1 MKSIQIIA
9 TLLFS
14 AFSFQTFAQQTT
26 DTTLN
31 GELNEV
37 TVTAL
42 KFSDKKKFVAGS
54 SEKIN
59 IAKNALSG
67 TLADVLQ
74 NSGAVFMQKSQGGGG
89 SPSIRGFEASRVLMM
104 VDGVRMN
111 NAMYRAGHH
120 QYLITVDPNTL
131 DYAEVIYGPNSTLYG
146 SDALGGVISFV
157 TRNPILSSTDKT
169 IFKTNVATRYASAS
183 SEYNLHAD
191 LNIGSKQWASFT
203 SFTFAKFGDLTKGS
217 NGNDYPGFG
226 DRTFYVQRFEI
237 NRDSVVTNPDPK
249 KQLFT
254 GYDQFD
260 ILQKLLYKP
269 TANEQHLLNIQ
280 YSQSSDIPRYDR
292 LTEKRNGLPRFAE
305 WYYGPQK
312 RLLVG
317 YNLDLTLNQSYF
329 QQFKLVGSYQYV
341 EESRISRNFNS
352 FNKDFRIEKMNVLA
366 LTVDAK
372 HIAADYELHV
382 GADVQFNILNSTA
395 YRQNIATLVTANSI
409 NTRYPDAGNNM
420 DFAALYF
427 SHIWKLSKQFTATD
441 GARLNYVKL
450 KSDFTPDN
458 VLRLPYS
465 QAAQSNLALSGNI
478 GLIFHP
484 NNRFKTALH
493 FSTGFRA
500 PNVDDLSKV
509 FESAGGT
516 LIVPNPDLQPEQ
528 TYNAE
533 WNATFIKSK
542 FLQVEVAAWYTWF
555 KNAIVTAPFA
565 NFPGAPTVI
574 YQGVPST
581 VLANQNAS
589 KAFLYGFSFSGIVQI
604 ADGIKANA
612 RAAYNYGRF
621 TRLTGEE
628 IPLDHISPFYGR
640 LGLDVQKEKWNASL
654 FAVFNAWKRIAD
666 YNPDGEDNQIYATAD
681 GMPAW
686 TIVNFNAHF
695 QVIKNVAVQVGVE
708 NILDR
713 DYRTF
718 GSGISGAGRNFII
731 GLKGNF

>member
-1 MKSIQIIA
+1 MKSIHKIFSLAILCVIVLQSNA
-9 TLLFS
+9 QKNDTL
-14 AFSFQTFAQQTT
+14 
-26 DTTLN
+26 LN
-31 GELNEV
+31 GELDAV
-37 TVTAL
+37 TVTAM

-59 IAKNALSG
+59 LAQHYVSG
-67 TLADVLQ
+67 TLADALQ

-89 SPSIRGFEASRVLMM
+89 SLSIRGFEASRVLLM

-146 SDALGGVISFV
+146 SDALGGVVSFF
-157 TRNPILSSTDKT
+157 TRNPMLSNNDKT
-169 IFKTNVATRYASAS
+169 LLKTNIATRYASAAA
-183 SEYNLHAD
+183 EYNLHAD
-191 LNIGSKQWASFT
+191 FNIGGKQWASLT
-203 SFTFAKFGDLTKGS
+203 SFTYSKFGDLTKGS

-226 DRTFYVQRFEI
+226 DRNFYVARFEI
-237 NRDSVVTNPDPK
+237 NRDSVVANPNPK
-249 KQLFT
+249 NQINT

-269 TANEQHLLNIQ
+269 NANEQHVFNFQ
-280 YSQSSDIPRYDR
+280 FSQSSDIPRYDR

-312 RLLVG
+312 RVMIA
-317 YNLDLTLNQSYF
+317 YNLDLALPQTYF
-329 QQFKLVGSYQYV
+329 QQFKLAASYQYV

-352 FNKDFRIEKMNVLA
+352 FNKDSRIEKMNVLA

-372 HIAADYELHV
+372 HNAEDYELHV
-382 GADVQFNILNSTA
+382 GADLQFNLLNSTA
-395 YRQNIATLVTANSI
+395 YRQNIATLAISKNI

-427 SHIWKLSKQFTATD
+427 THIWKLSKQFTATD

-450 KSDFTPDN
+450 KSSFTPDN
-458 VLRLPYS
+458 VLRLPYD

-484 NNRFKTALH
+484 NNRFKTAVHL
-493 FSTGFRA
+493 STGFRA

-528 TYNAE
+528 TYNLE
-533 WNATFIKSK
+533 WNATFLKTK
-542 FLQVEVAAWYTWF
+542 FLQVEIAAWYTWF

-565 NFPGAPTVI
+565 NFPGAPTVL

-589 KAFLYGFSFSGIVQI
+589 KAFLYGFSFASVLQV
-604 ADGIKANA
+604 ANDIKVNA

-628 IPLDHISPFYGR
+628 IPLDHIPPFYGR
-640 LGLDVQKEKWNASL
+640 LGIEIQKEKWNANL
-654 FAVFNAWKRIAD
+654 FAIFNAWKRIAD
-666 YNPDGEDNQIYATAD
+666 YNPDGEDNQIYATVD

-686 TIVNFNAHF
+686 TTVNFNANF
-695 QVIKNVAVQVGVE
+695 QVIKNVAVQVGIE

-731 GLKGNF
+731 GLKGSF